1 MAEYYFIF
9 VALFLFVGGI
19 VFFVS
24 RIKLL
29 ANSTQF
35 IGIIEDK
42 KKLAW
47 RQADGYGHAYHL
59 VIRYTDNTGKLNTFT
74 EQNSI
79 LTNFYQIGDKVMVI
93 VDTNNPERVFVKSY
107 IGLFSAPML
116 IILFSIVAAY
126 IGISNA

>member
-24 RIKLL
+24 SIRLL
-29 ANSTQF
+29 SNSTQF
-35 IGIIEDK
+35 IDIIEDK

-47 RQADGYGHAYHL
+47 RQNSGYGYAYHP
-59 VIRYTDNTGKLNTFT
+59 VIQYTDNNGKQNTFT

-79 LTNFYQIGDKVMVI
+79 LTYFHQIGDKVVVI
-93 VDTNNPERVFVKSY
+93 VGSSNLERVFVKSY
-107 IGLFSAPML
+107 IGLFSAPIM
-116 IILFSIVAAY
+116 IILL
-126 IGISNA
+126 